1 MASEKKIRPRKIF
14 LKKIWSIKKKVVPLH
29 PQTKRL
35 SSLRN
40 IDNTAQKDL
49 D

>member
-1 MASEKKIRPRKIF
+1 MRLRKIF
-14 LKKIWSIKKKVVPLH
+14 EKRFGQLKKKVVPLH
-29 PQTKRL
+29 PQIKRL

>member
-1 MASEKKIRPRKIF
+1 MTLKKEEKFF
-14 LKKIWSIKKKVVPLH
+14 LKTFGRMKKKVVPLH
-29 PQTKRL
+29 PQIKRT